1 MEWLNKAETK
11 VGELYRNVPHLPKTW
26 REWLADNAWWLMII
40 FVAFNAIAALGLAS
54 YLYGFGLYRE
64 LTGQFQALGVGH
76 TIGFVAFVGA
86 VAAAIVGGLAI
97 APLRDKLKSG
107 WDWLFVAGLILVASA
122 ALRSILVVSLYG
134 LLVAAL
140 QALIGFYFIFEIRQ
154 YFARK

>member
-1 MEWLNKAETK
+1 MEWLSEAEAK

-26 REWLADNAWWLMII
+26 REWLADNVWWLVII

-54 YLYGFGLYRE
+54 YLFNFSWYTE
-64 LTGQFQALGVGH
+64 LEARFQELGVGH
-76 TIGFVAFVGA
+76 LVGFVAFIGTAAAAVAGA
-86 VAAAIVGGLAI
+86 VAVG
-97 APLRDKLKSG
+97 PLRAKLKSG